1 MKKKNALFVPDST
14 EVLSCKILHAKL
26 KCQKTPKENDVRKLA
41 SNWEDKL
48 CDPIHVSYRDG
59 QYGIVEGQKRKLA
72 KMMVDSEGT
81 LVCHI
86 YRGLTEQDEYQLFS
100 QLNNGKRSYGTNEDY
115 EARSQFDPKWKYVIE
130 CANKAGFSIVYSGS
144 AKENTFGCPATIEEV
159 YDELGD
165 IDFTDMLIMLYTVCN
180 GNKYSL
186 QSTFFKGFAKFYL
199 AYKSSIIEKEF
210 KKVFIDKAT
219 KTVTQSCFSKIKEK
233 SDAYNRTKNVGIKT
247 AFGILMRYNECCSK
261 KNTLSFGDF
270 DSLIS

>member
-1 MKKKNALFVPDST
+1 M
-14 EVLSCKILHAKL
+14 
-26 KCQKTPKENDVRKLA
+26 
-41 SNWEDKL
+41 
-48 CDPIHVSYRDG
+48 SYRDG

-130 CANKAGFSIVYSGS
+130 CANKAGFSIVYSGG

-180 GNKYSL
+180 ISLQSSKKSLKKYSL
-186 QSTFFKGFAKFYL
+186 
-199 AYKSSIIEKEF
+199 
-210 KKVFIDKAT
+210 
-219 KTVTQSCFSKIKEK
+219 IKQQK
-233 SDAYNRTKNVGIKT
+233 QLLSH
-247 AFGILMRYNECCSK
+247 AFLKLK
-261 KNTLSFGDF
+261 KNQMH
-270 DSLIS
+270 IIAQKM

>member
-1 MKKKNALFVPDST
+1 MKKKNGLFVPNST
-14 EVLSCKILHAKL
+14 EVVPCKILHAKL
-26 KCQKTPKENDVRKLA
+26 KCQKPPKESDIRALA
-41 SNWEDKL
+41 STWEDKL

-72 KMMVDSEGT
+72 KMMIDSEGT

-86 YRGLTEQDEYQLFS
+86 YRDLTEQDEYQLFS

-115 EARSQFDPKWKYVIE
+115 EARSHFDPKWKYVIE
-130 CANKAGFSIVYSGS
+130 CARKAGFSIVYSGG
-144 AKENTFGCPATIEEV
+144 ARVNTFGCPATLEEV

-165 IDFTDMLIMLYTVCN
+165 IDFVDMLCLLSSVCS

-186 QSTFFKGFAKFYL
+186 QANFLKGFSKFYTV
-199 AYKSSIIEKEF
+199 YKTSIIEKEF
-210 KKVFIDKAT
+210 QKVFIDRAT
-219 KTVTQSCFSKIKEK
+219 KEISQANFIKIKEK
-233 SDAYNRTKNVGIKT
+233 ADTYNRTKNVGIKM

-261 KNTLSFGDF
+261 KNALLFAAF